1 MITVNVRVDNRIA
14 DDIKRKQAQLQALPQ
29 QALDE
34 FVDLTPRRSGNARRN
49 TRLRNRD
56 TISANYPYAQR
67 LDEGYSNQAPQ
78 GMTRPWE
85 RWLANRLRQ
94 IFGK

>member
-1 MITVNVRVDNRIA
+1 MIEVAIRIDNKISG
-14 DDIKRKQAQLQALPQ
+14 DIKRKIAQLQALPV

-34 FVDLTPRRSGNARRN
+34 FVDLTPIRSGNARRN

-67 LDEGYSNQAPQ
+67 LDQGYSRQAPQ

-85 RWLANRLRQ
+85 RWIANRLRQ

>member
-1 MITVNVRVDNRIA
+1 MIAVSVKVDDKITG
-14 DDIKRKQAQLQALPQ
+14 DIRKKMAQLHALPQ

-34 FVDLTPRRSGNARRN
+34 FVDLTPIRGGNARRS
-49 TRLRNRD
+49 TRLKNPT

-67 LDEGYSNQAPQ
+67 LDQGYSKQAPQ
-78 GMTRPWE
+78 GMTKPWE
-85 RWLANRLRQ
+85 RWFTNKLKQ